1 MNPIKIILVGES
13 TVGKTSIITQYI
25 ENRFEE
31 EHLITVVSDK
41 FPKDFKTKNGETIKI
56 EIWDTAGNEKF
67 RAVNKIFMKNSKI
80 AIIVYDITNENSFKN
95 LNYWYEQVIGNNN
108 KDEMVFAIAGNKSD
122 LYEEQK
128 VTSDEGQ
135 NYAKSINAIFGEISA
150 MDHESVENFFDQIVN
165 TYYDKIKKE
174 EEEKIKKEQ
183 IKNIKKEKPKKTDI
197 KNKEQKSFPI
207 TNVKTSSENK
217 NSWCDCLK
225 NIFG

>member
-31 EHLITVVSDK
+31 EHLITTNCDK
-41 FPKDFKTKNGETIKI
+41 FQKDFQTKNGETIKI
-56 EIWDTAGNEKF
+56 EIWDTAGNERF

-80 AIIVYDITNENSFKN
+80 AIIVYDITNEDSFKN
-95 LNYWYEQVIGNNN
+95 LNYWYEQVIKDNN

-135 NYAKSINAIFGEISA
+135 NFAKSINAIFGEISA
-150 MDHESVENFFDQIVN
+150 MDHESVENFFVQIVN

-174 EEEKIKKEQ
+174 EEKKKIIGKTEEKEQ
-183 IKNIKKEKPKKTDI
+183 ESATKDNNEFKLKPVKSSSKKEK
-197 KNKEQKSFPI
+197 
-207 TNVKTSSENK
+207 
-217 NSWCDCLK
+217 NSCDC
-225 NIFG
+225 

>member
-31 EHLITVVSDK
+31 EHLITTVSDK
-41 FPKDFKTKNGETIKI
+41 FPKDFQTKNGETIKI
-56 EIWDTAGNEKF
+56 EIWDTAGNEQY
-67 RAVNKIFMKNSKI
+67 RAVNKIFMKNAKI

-95 LNYWYEQVIGNNN
+95 LEFWYKQIIGENN
-108 KDEMVFAIAGNKSD
+108 KNEMVFAIAGNKSD

-135 NYAKSINAIFGEISA
+135 NFAKSINAIFGEISA
-150 MDHESVENFFDQIVN
+150 MDHESVENFFDQIIN

-174 EEEKIKKEQ
+174 EEEKKKVEKKVEKKQ
-183 IKNIKKEKPKKTDI
+183 ESDNKDKFILDPVKSTSKNENECCEWLKKWIP
-197 KNKEQKSFPI
+197 F
-207 TNVKTSSENK
+207 
-217 NSWCDCLK
+217 
-225 NIFG
+225 

>member
-1 MNPIKIILVGES
+1 M
-13 TVGKTSIITQYI
+13 
-25 ENRFEE
+25 
-31 EHLITVVSDK
+31 
-41 FPKDFKTKNGETIKI
+41 KD
-56 EIWDTAGNEKF
+56 
-67 RAVNKIFMKNSKI
+67 SKI

-150 MDHESVENFFDQIVN
+150 MDHESVENFFDQIIN

-174 EEEKIKKEQ
+174 EEEKKKVE
-183 IKNIKKEKPKKTDI
+183 KKSGEEARI
-197 KNKEQKSFPI
+197 
-207 TNVKTSSENK
+207 
-217 NSWCDCLK
+217 CH
-225 NIFG
+225 